1 MKSLAVSAAGVP
13 WGLDN
18 SKAEA
23 SLGKVVG
30 LEDGGYQLFLEIH
43 YCDIFLVINS
53 LMLGISFLDVNIQNR
68 I

>member
-1 MKSLAVSAAGVP
+1 MEGKLWKWEPKKRTNWEVVKSLAVSAAGVP

-30 LEDGGYQLFLEIH
+30 LEDGRVSTLP
-43 YCDIFLVINS
+43 
-53 LMLGISFLDVNIQNR
+53 
-68 I
+68 